1 MGEHDSDGA
10 SDRDRGPGGENGRER
25 ADGSGPAPVDQ
36 PAVDEVPVAGVHASP
51 PVPGMTSPGFGL
63 TPTAP
68 WGPMAPFAG
77 GRPAPVAPA
86 GWHPDP
92 TGRHQYRWFDGVR
105 WSNHVGD
112 DGVASTD
119 EGIPS

>member
-1 MGEHDSDGA
+1 MPDPTPPTSGDDDAEPDETADDHPAERPPTEMG
-10 SDRDRGPGGENGRER
+10 
-25 ADGSGPAPVDQ
+25 Q
-36 PAVDEVPVAGVHASP
+36 PTVGEVPVAGAHASP
-51 PVPGMTSPGFGL
+51 PVPGMTAPGFGL

-68 WGPMAPFAG
+68 WAPVAPLAG

-92 TGRHQYRWFDGVR
+92 VGRHQYRWFDGSR
-105 WSNHVGD
+105 WTNHVGD

-119 EGIPS
+119 EGIIG

>member
-1 MGEHDSDGA
+1 MVQPNPPSTPDEDESGEDTTGTGST
-10 SDRDRGPGGENGRER
+10 R
-25 ADGSGPAPVDQ
+25 APIDQ
-36 PAVDEVPVAGVHASP
+36 PAVDEVPVAGDPAQP
-51 PVPGMTSPGFGL
+51 PVPGMTAPGFGL

-68 WGPMAPFAG
+68 WAPTAPLAG

-92 TGRHQYRWFDGVR
+92 TGRHQYRWFDGAR

-119 EGIPS
+119 EGILG